1 LSNRLQLILFNVD
14 GTLVDSQASIIAVMQ
29 STFDAID
36 YPLPSLLKILSIVGL
51 SLPNA
56 FKVLLENEDQA
67 LNEKACNAYKASF
80 ANARIHQ
87 EKLALFDGLMD
98 VLTNLRAM
106 PETYLGVAT
115 RESRR
120 GLDALLKGHS
130 IEDWFV
136 TQQVADNHPS
146 KSHPSMIGARVMT
159 LRWRLRRAFFPL
171 VWSRVIMIES
181 GCIRPTLW

>member
-1 LSNRLQLILFNVD
+1 MSNRLQLFLFNVD
-14 GTLVDSQASIIAVMQ
+14 GTLVDSQVSIIAVMQ
-29 STFDAID
+29 STFDATD

-115 RESRR
+115 RVPS
-120 GLDALLKGHS
+120 
-130 IEDWFV
+130 WF
-136 TQQVADNHPS
+136 
-146 KSHPSMIGARVMT
+146 RC
-159 LRWRLRRAFFPL
+159 AFEG
-171 VWSRVIMIES
+171 V
-181 GCIRPTLW
+181 

>member
-1 LSNRLQLILFNVD
+1 
-14 GTLVDSQASIIAVMQ
+14 M
-29 STFDAID
+29 
-36 YPLPSLLKILSIVGL
+36 
-51 SLPNA
+51 
-56 FKVLLENEDQA
+56 LENEDQA

-115 RESRR
+115 RDSRR
-120 GLDALLKGHS
+120 GLDALLKGYS

-136 TQQVADNHPS
+136 TQQVADNNPSKPHPS
-146 KSHPSMIGARVMT
+146 MIESAMADIGVLPDQTAMIGARVMT